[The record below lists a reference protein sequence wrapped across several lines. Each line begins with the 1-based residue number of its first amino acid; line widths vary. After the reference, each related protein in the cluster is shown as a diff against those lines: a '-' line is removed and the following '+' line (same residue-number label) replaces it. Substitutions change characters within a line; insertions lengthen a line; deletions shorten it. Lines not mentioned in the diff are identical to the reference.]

1 MATNFRVYWKNAQVF
16 QDLPTTGAGSAAGDP
31 VVTNGDLVGIN
42 LWGTGAGQGI
52 PAGSDYGMVALDGT
66 AVVDVT
72 LTGDV
77 TEGSP
82 LYITGTNEITDAAD
96 DGAGVNYILFGYADE
111 PGGTATERIGVRIK
125 AQVNA

>member
-16 QDLPTTGAGSAAGDP
+16 QDLPAQGAAGGDAGDP
-31 VVTNGDLVGIN
+31 VITNGDLVGIN

-66 AVVDVT
+66 PVVDVT
-72 LTGDV
+72 LAADV

-82 LYITGTNEITDAAD
+82 IYISATHTLSDTNTDT
-96 DGAGVNYILFGYADE
+96 LFGYADE
-111 PGGTATERIGVRIK
+111 PAAAGAVRIGVRIK